1 MKKSFDIGFVVGVT
15 GHRDLPMETEAELSQ
30 QIDSFLNQLQS
41 ALGTFPLTVACGMAD
56 GADRLV
62 ARCALKLGIRV
73 QAVLPMPKEYYLG
86 DFDPPSIEELES
98 LLNHENVSL
107 HEISAPPGV
116 SEATL
121 SSESAVRNKQYG
133 KLGEWLFEHSNLMLG
148 IWDGS
153 LDRPEGGTADV
164 LLSYLFEQHG
174 HLSKEGISSLTF
186 IQNAPTLSTS
196 NVCAWIEADRQSRAE
211 PKVHGLTYLTPAS
224 GDQTVARTDEMP
236 GLLLER
242 LAGLKDHFESY
253 NELKESDNA
262 PTVYGLLDGLATEPP
277 HDLEPILARID
288 CEFHRADSIAIRDQA
303 SSALL
308 FKSFALLGA
317 AMGFLF
323 LMYAKLIPV
332 VGVIILYLALF
343 AAAFI
348 IFGQAGKRISFS
360 RYLVNRVI
368 AESMR
373 VRFYMLLTGVSD
385 QINLRHLV
393 SLIGIENMSGFS
405 WLHEI
410 LRMSQ
415 TPEEDTYRPTKE
427 TLGLVKKAWIDDQL
441 SYFRR
446 MVQTLTKRTQMLGRV
461 RMLLLGVNFLGLM
474 SLVIFGS
481 WLSSILFSETLDLKT
496 FLVFLLGLLPLWVG
510 IWELYQNK
518 VATRELLW
526 QYRNQAEHFQRAA
539 TILEADLPIEELQRV
554 IADLGERSLFETYL
568 WTIHRYH
575 RESEPPAVL
584 FGNTGFAMFQGRVQ
598 AGAKNRNKKKKGRSK

>member
-1 MKKSFDIGFVVGVT
+1 MKKSSDIGFVVGVT
-15 GHRDLPMETEAELSQ
+15 GHRDLPVENEAALSQ
-30 QIDSFLNQLQS
+30 EIVSFLNELQS
-41 ALGTFPLTVACGMAD
+41 ALGSFPLTVACGMAD

-73 QAVLPMPKEYYLG
+73 QAVLPMPKQYYLS
-86 DFDPPSIEELES
+86 DFEPHSIEDLES
-98 LLNHENVSL
+98 LLSHTNVSL
-107 HEISAPPGV
+107 HEISLPPGI

-121 SSESAVRNKQYG
+121 SDESPSRNKQYG

-164 LLSYLFEQHG
+164 LLSYLFEQRG
-174 HLSKEGISSLTF
+174 HLSKEGISALNF
-186 IQNAPTLSTS
+186 IENAPTLSTS
-196 NVCAWIEADRQSRAE
+196 NVCAWIEADRQSAAE
-211 PKVHGLTYLTPAS
+211 PKVRGLSYLIPAS
-224 GDQTVARTDEMP
+224 GDQTVARTKEMP
-236 GLLLER
+236 NLLLER

-253 NELKESDNA
+253 AELKGSDKA
-262 PTVYGLLDGLATEPP
+262 PTVYGLLDGLKTEPP
-277 HDLEPILARID
+277 NDLAPILRRID
-288 CEFHRADSIAIRDQA
+288 SEFHRADSIAIRDQA
-303 SSALL
+303 SSSLL

-323 LMYAKLIPV
+323 LLYAKLLPII
-332 VGVIILYLALF
+332 GVIILYLFLF

-373 VRFYMLLTGVSD
+373 VRFYMLLAGVSD

-410 LRMSQ
+410 LRMSR
-415 TPEEDTYRPTKE
+415 TPEEDAQKPTKE
-427 TLGLVKKAWIDDQL
+427 TLRLVKKAWIDDQL
-441 SYFRR
+441 SYFHR

-461 RMLLLGVNFLGLM
+461 RILLLGVNFLGLI

-481 WLSSILFSETLDLKT
+481 WLSSVVFSEELDLKT

-539 TILEADLPIEELQRV
+539 TILEADLPTEELQRV

-584 FGNTGFAMFQGRVQ
+584 FGSTGFAMFQGRVQ
-598 AGAKNRNKKKKGRSK
+598 AGAKN